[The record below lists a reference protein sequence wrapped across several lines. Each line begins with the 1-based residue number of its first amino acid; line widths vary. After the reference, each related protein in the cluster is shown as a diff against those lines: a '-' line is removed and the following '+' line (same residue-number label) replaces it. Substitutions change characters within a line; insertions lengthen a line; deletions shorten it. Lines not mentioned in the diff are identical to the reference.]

1 MQAFSEGNICIMFVH
16 AISCPLGNL
25 AGVRAGYPFRGSIEE
40 RVGGSVR
47 AVQMKDID
55 PIAGLRWDGVIRTEL
70 SGRGQADW
78 LAAGDILFVS
88 RGTRFHAAC
97 IEAPPGLAVCG
108 SHLFHLRVK
117 PGRELLPAFLAWQIN
132 QPPFQR
138 ELQRAAEGSSQ
149 LSIRRPIL
157 ESLPIAIPPLAD
169 QARIVEL
176 ARLAQRERQLHARLI
191 RQREREIESIAEAL
205 AIAAA
210 GHPQSPALPNA

>member
-1 MQAFSEGNICIMFVH
+1 MLVH
-16 AISCPLGNL
+16 AISAALGNHV
-25 AGVRAGYPFRGSIEE
+25 GVRAGYPFRGSIEE
-40 RVGGSVR
+40 RADGAVR

-88 RGTRFHAAC
+88 RGTRFHAVC
-97 IEAPPGLAVCG
+97 IDAPPGLAVCG

-117 PGRELLPAFLAWQIN
+117 PGRELLPAFLAWQIH

-149 LSIRRPIL
+149 LSVRRPVL
-157 ESLPIAIPPLAD
+157 ESLPIAIPSLAD

-176 ARLAQRERQLHARLI
+176 AHLAQRERRLHAQLVRH
-191 RQREREIESIAEAL
+191 RERQFESIAEAL
-205 AIAAA
+205 ASAAA
-210 GHPQSPALPNA
+210 HSPQTSAIDHE